1 MHTAGIEWA
10 AQVAARNEIEKAK
23 ATRLVQGQFLWSCGN
38 KQTDDGKG
46 VPLSSAGKED
56 ER

>member
-1 MHTAGIEWA
+1 MNTAGREWE
-10 AQVAARNEIEKAK
+10 AQVAARNEIEVAK

>member
-23 ATRLVQGQFLWSCGN
+23 ATRLVQGRFLWICGN

-46 VPLSSAGKED
+46 VPLSAAGKEG
-56 ER
+56 EE

>member
-1 MHTAGIEWA
+1 MNTASREWE
-10 AQVAARNEIEKAK
+10 AQVAARNEIEVAK

-46 VPLSSAGKED
+46 VPLSAAGKEG
-56 ER
+56 EE